1 MRAFLSV
8 SILYVVVGML
18 SNISSLRIINIL
30 GVSMDAGT
38 LLYPLTFTLRDLIHK
53 KSDKKT
59 AVHVVII
66 GVFMNFLMFLV
77 FFMVSKMPADM
88 AVGSQKEFGQVLVA
102 SWRIILASIIA
113 MFFSELVDTNIYQWY
128 SEKFKKYQFMRII
141 TSNFVSVPIDSITVT
156 LIAFYGTMPNSVLI
170 SITLVNIVIKYAI
183 TLITAPSI
191 YLIKTENEKKR

>member
-1 MRAFLSV
+1 MSLKP
-8 SILYVVVGML
+8 VVVLGKDCDICFDEKRLTIKCIWGCSICVCRKCISKML
-18 SNISSLRIINIL
+18 KLSYSGVIYYNCPQCRRKSLNVNRYITPN
-30 GVSMDAGT
+30 S
-38 LLYPLTFTLRDLIHK
+38 PEHK

-66 GVFMNFLMFLV
+66 GVLMNFLMFLV

-141 TSNFVSVPIDSITVT
+141 TSNFVWVVASLT
-156 LIAFYGTMPNSVLI
+156 
-170 SITLVNIVIKYAI
+170 
-183 TLITAPSI
+183 
-191 YLIKTENEKKR
+191 

>member
-1 MRAFLSV
+1 
-8 SILYVVVGML
+8 ML

-88 AVGSQKEFGQVLVA
+88 TVGSQKEFGQVLVA
-102 SWRIILASIIA
+102 SWRIIMASTIA